1 MTGTGSPGGTEQLA
15 ARFSDF
21 LGFAD
26 VVAMGAH
33 YSPDDGKV
41 SSEGVRPLY
50 TDFSASTDRAE
61 GSDPTSYGRLASGK
75 LSVEAK

>member
-15 ARFSDF
+15 ARLSDF

-33 YSPDDGKV
+33 YTGRGENV
-41 SSEGVRPLY
+41 SSEGVRPL
-50 TDFSASTDRAE
+50 A
-61 GSDPTSYGRLASGK
+61 
-75 LSVEAK
+75 